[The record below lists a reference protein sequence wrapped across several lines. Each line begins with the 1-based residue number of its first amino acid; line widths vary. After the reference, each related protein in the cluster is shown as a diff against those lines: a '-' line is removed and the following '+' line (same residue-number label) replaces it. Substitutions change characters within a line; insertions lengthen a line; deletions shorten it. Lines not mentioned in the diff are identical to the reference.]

1 MKPPFDVDDTQVVKL
16 LEELTDARMNSGFA
30 GTCQPR
36 AGAPEADSGREQ
48 KTLVWDPTHSE
59 AATLKRQA
67 LKATEGRRRQE
78 ATDRKVLKAIEVA
91 RREFEEGDHTAAF
104 ERLEPLRATHLS
116 VAETLAELRAKAA
129 EFARGL
135 ESAAAVQH
143 RSEEWVVSQQAALR
157 AAIADERW
165 DDASAQ
171 LQELRARAPRAPDLP
186 SLAAEVE
193 RGQQTARLHAEVER
207 LACAAATC
215 VRGLPAAM
223 AVSMIVV
230 VSPTSA
236 PCGVSP
242 RQSRRSPCRR
252 HARRLCRPEAVDTW
266 LSIRVT
272 RRYRAVAVRRRPV
285 HSRIFDPGVATAT
298 RSSRVFET
306 LARDAGVP
314 IASRRS
320 KRDRAATERTP

>member
-1 MKPPFDVDDTQVVKL
+1 MVEAFN
-16 LEELTDARMNSGFA
+16 ERARRREREQLIERALVQAREGL
-30 GTCQPR
+30 R
-36 AGAPEADSGREQ
+36 AGAPEAAIRAASEV
-48 KTLVWDPTHSE
+48 LVWDPTHSE

-207 LACAAATC
+207 FL
-215 VRGLPAAM
+215 GD
-223 AVSMIVV
+223 
-230 VSPTSA
+230 
-236 PCGVSP
+236 
-242 RQSRRSPCRR
+242 
-252 HARRLCRPEAVDTW
+252 ARRRKASEDYPGALARVDAALALWDDHGEAVA
-266 LSIRVT
+266 LRGEIEQLASAAEER
-272 RRYRAVAVRRRPV
+272 
-285 HSRIFDPGVATAT
+285 SRGCH
-298 RSSRVFET
+298 ET
-306 LARDAGVP
+306 
-314 IASRRS
+314 
-320 KRDRAATERTP
+320 